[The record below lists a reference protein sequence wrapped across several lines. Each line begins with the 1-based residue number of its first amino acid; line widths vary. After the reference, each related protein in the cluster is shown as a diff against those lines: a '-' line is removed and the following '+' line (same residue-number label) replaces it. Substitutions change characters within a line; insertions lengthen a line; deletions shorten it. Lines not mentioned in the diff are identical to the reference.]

1 MTSFMDEI
9 RDITGNYAAIDAK
22 KNKLM
27 LLHHEL
33 WELDNDIKKQIF
45 IEDHIL
51 FNKLLSLQKDMIISK
66 FIKS

>member
-1 MTSFMDEI
+1 M
-9 RDITGNYAAIDAK
+9 DAK